1 MQNNPTT
8 SCARKL
14 DRIWLKLLVVRLQTI
29 QNEYAKRLEI
39 RGEQNTSVAPAV
51 LTAKRSGRRH
61 KPDNPT
67 EPQASTDPEKPAQS
81 LLWLLVGGG

>member
-1 MQNNPTT
+1 MVG
-8 SCARKL
+8 
-14 DRIWLKLLVVRLQTI
+14 KLLVVRLQTI

-51 LTAKRSGRRH
+51 LTATAPGGDTSQTT
-61 KPDNPT
+61 PP

-81 LLWLLVGGG
+81 LLWLLVAAVGVIGLAWAFKRK